1 MIEKKDG
8 GQKHTTMTDSG
19 MFESMN
25 CWILSG
31 GIIVVLKC
39 SGFSCTKKGE
49 KVCISE
55 QKKVIGLQ
63 RQYIT
68 FYV

>member
-8 GQKHTTMTDSG
+8 GQKNTTMTDSG

-31 GIIVVLKC
+31 GIIVVLK
-39 SGFSCTKKGE
+39 
-49 KVCISE
+49 
-55 QKKVIGLQ
+55 
-63 RQYIT
+63 
-68 FYV
+68 

>member
-49 KVCISE
+49 KVCINE
-55 QKKVIGLQ
+55 
-63 RQYIT
+63 
-68 FYV
+68 

>member
-1 MIEKKDG
+1 MRDDRKKDG

-31 GIIVVLKC
+31 AIIVVLKC
-39 SGFSCTKKGE
+39 SDFSCTKKGE
-49 KVCISE
+49 KVCMSE
-55 QKKVIGLQ
+55 
-63 RQYIT
+63 
-68 FYV
+68 

>member
-1 MIEKKDG
+1 MMRDDRKKKDG

-19 MFESMN
+19 MFESLN

-49 KVCISE
+49 KVCMSE
-55 QKKVIGLQ
+55 
-63 RQYIT
+63 
-68 FYV
+68 

>member
-39 SGFSCTKKGE
+39 SGFSCKKRRKGVHE
-49 KVCISE
+49 
-55 QKKVIGLQ
+55 
-63 RQYIT
+63 
-68 FYV
+68 

>member
-31 GIIVVLKC
+31 GIIVVLKW
-39 SGFSCTKKGE
+39 SSFSCKKRRKGVHE
-49 KVCISE
+49 WI
-55 QKKVIGLQ
+55 
-63 RQYIT
+63 
-68 FYV
+68 